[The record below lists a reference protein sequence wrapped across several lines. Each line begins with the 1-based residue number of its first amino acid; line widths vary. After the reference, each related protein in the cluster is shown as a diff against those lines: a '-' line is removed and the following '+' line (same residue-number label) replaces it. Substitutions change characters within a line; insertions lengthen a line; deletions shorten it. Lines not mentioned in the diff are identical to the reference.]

1 MEIEVVNIII
11 LNRKAKVK
19 SSYFPKDLVFP
30 YSNKKDLINI
40 INLIVDNYGIEITIS
55 VNDKDKGKTYTFN
68 NEYIRKVIYPRYKKY
83 KRIVYNPDRMIE
95 VSVSNKDAKQDKLER
110 LMRDIQRARKDG
122 NTSRDKALCKQ
133 YLRLSGN
140 WSD

>member
-1 MEIEVVNIII
+1 MVEE
-11 LNRKAKVK
+11 
-19 SSYFPKDLVFP
+19 
-30 YSNKKDLINI
+30 
-40 INLIVDNYGIEITIS
+40 
-55 VNDKDKGKTYTFN
+55 
-68 NEYIRKVIYPRYKKY
+68 
-83 KRIVYNPDRMIE
+83 
-95 VSVSNKDAKQDKLER
+95 SVSNKDAKQDKLER